1 MRASGTSDAYTE
13 SFTLTHNTS
22 TTIQIAGYNGVS
34 DIDLTE
40 AQYALRIK
48 LTDQAGNSEEVADAL
63 TFDLDL
69 TALDLDTL
77 FAESLTDS
85 IPIVNGLVTPY
96 GVDDNVLM
104 TFV

>member
-1 MRASGTSDAYTE
+1 MSTSSDEITLYITKGADFTVDEDKIYMRASGTSDAYTE

-48 LTDQAGNSEEVADAL
+48 LTDQAGNSEEVAEAL
-63 TFDLDL
+63 T
-69 TALDLDTL
+69 LDLD
-77 FAESLTDS
+77 
-85 IPIVNGLVTPY
+85 
-96 GVDDNVLM
+96 
-104 TFV
+104 